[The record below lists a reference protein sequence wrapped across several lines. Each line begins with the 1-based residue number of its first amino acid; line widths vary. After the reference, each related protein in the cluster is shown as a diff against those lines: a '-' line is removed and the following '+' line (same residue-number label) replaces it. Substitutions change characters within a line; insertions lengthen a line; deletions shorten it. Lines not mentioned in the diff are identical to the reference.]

1 VNTPRKE
8 NLPSFH
14 DATLVSIVID
24 WKKRECVISLRT
36 SEGVSELRLSG
47 LRKAD
52 ILYLESWGP
61 SSSVNEVRYL
71 DPSNLEIEMQSG
83 DLLNFESIS
92 RDIHQ
97 LSA

>member
-1 VNTPRKE
+1 MNNPRKE
-8 NLPSFH
+8 KMPSFH
-14 DATLVSIVID
+14 DATLVSIAID
-24 WKKRECVISLRT
+24 WMKRECVISLRT
-36 SEGVSELRLSG
+36 SEGVSELQLSG

-52 ILYLESWGP
+52 ISYLEPWGP

-71 DPSNLEIEMQSG
+71 DPSHLEIEVQNG

-92 RDIHQ
+92 RDIHE